1 MLQWAP
7 RLLHKSREG
16 VTVGGEGKGRGGE
29 RVRRGKGRRG
39 DREGGEGEG
48 RGGEREGVEVEGREK
63 ERRQG

>member
-39 DREGGEGEG
+39 DREGGEREG
-48 RGGEREGVEVEGREK
+48 RGGKGRREREGEERGR
-63 ERRQG
+63 G